1 LVVRGVY
8 QRKQFA
14 RCPLLGVLTHEHQ
27 VQGVEHWPSDVPVKV
42 VRHEIKRVAVGE
54 QNGKSMRDLL
64 ALGRTPMPMSIEGA
78 LALVTLIFYPLLR

>member
-1 LVVRGVY
+1 
-8 QRKQFA
+8 
-14 RCPLLGVLTHEHQ
+14 
-27 VQGVEHWPSDVPVKV
+27 VKV

-78 LALVTLIFYPLLR
+78 LAFVTLMIDPP